1 MPYFG
6 QQAGDNTATFA
17 KGTREQLLDVITMIS
32 PTKTPL
38 LSTLPKMRATNRTVE
53 WLTDE
58 LGSPGDPE
66 NGNTDVQAFSEDTD
80 ADFAMEV
87 GPYKIQ
93 NRQHIFRETVSA
105 SDLLDY
111 VDTVDTDS
119 VYASRLIKKIKLQAT
134 KIEFAMI
141 HSYSQAPVGVGN
153 AESPGAAPGKMIG
166 LEQCARNTG
175 FTSADQDWS
184 TLPDGIRGTAYNLTE
199 SPPKHFLETHLG
211 DVLEL
216 MSDKGAEPTDVW
228 CRVNQKRQIADFSAS
243 STRNINS
250 DDRMLINTVDVYE
263 GPTGV
268 VIVNTHPLIKKG
280 SVFLTQTD
288 LMQLAILKPT
298 IPERLAKIGSAFKGM
313 VETAL
318 TLVYLVPACVAEVYG
333 LSPTYEK
340 VTEATVEEN
349 A

>member
-6 QQAGDNTATFA
+6 QQAGDNTATMSKA
-17 KGTREQLLDVITMIS
+17 TREQLLDVITIIT

-38 LSTLPKMRATNRTVE
+38 LSTLPKMRATNRTTE

-58 LGSPGDPE
+58 LGSPGDPA

-80 ADFAMEV
+80 ADFTSEV
-87 GPYKIQ
+87 GPYRIQ
-93 NRQHIFRETVSA
+93 NRTHIFRETVSA

-119 VYASRLIKKIKLQAT
+119 VYASRLIKKIKLQAMR
-134 KIEFAMI
+134 IEFAAI
-141 HSYSQAPVGVGN
+141 HSYSQVPVGVGN
-153 AESPGAAPGKMIG
+153 QESPGTQPGKMIG
-166 LEQCARNTG
+166 LEQCARNAG
-175 FTSADQDWS
+175 FTASDQDWS
-184 TLPDGIRGTAYNLTE
+184 TLPDNVRGTQYDLTE
-199 SPPKHFLETHLG
+199 SPPKHFLETHIG
-211 DVLEL
+211 DALEL

-228 CRVNQKRQIADFSAS
+228 CRVNQKRQIADFEAA

-250 DDRMLINTVDVYE
+250 DDRMLIYTVDVYE

-268 VIVNTHPLIKKG
+268 VIINNHSEVKKS
-280 SVFLTQTD
+280 SVFITQTD
-288 LMQLAILKPT
+288 LMQWAILKPT
-298 IPERLAKIGSAFKGM
+298 IPERLARIGSAFKGM

-318 TLVYLVPACVAEVYG
+318 TLVYLVPACVLEISG
-333 LSPTYEK
+333 LSETYEK
-340 VTEATVEEN
+340 VTETAVEET

>member
-1 MPYFG
+1 MAYFG
-6 QQAGDNTATFA
+6 QQAGDNLASFS

-32 PTKTPL
+32 PTRTPF
-38 LSTLPKMRATNRTVE
+38 LSTLPKFRATNRLVE

-58 LGSPGDPE
+58 LGDPGDPE
-66 NGNTDVQAFSEDTD
+66 LGNAAVQAFSEDTD
-80 ADFAMEV
+80 ADFTSEV
-87 GPYKIQ
+87 GPYKIL
-93 NRQHIFRETVSA
+93 NRNHIFRETVSA

-134 KIEFAMI
+134 RIEFAII
-141 HSYSQAPVGVGN
+141 HSYSQVPVGVGN
-153 AESPGAAPGKMIG
+153 QNSPGSQPGKMIG
-166 LEQCARNTG
+166 LQQMARHES
-175 FTSADQDWS
+175 FVSADQDWAA
-184 TLPDGIRGTAYNLTE
+184 LPENIRGTELNLTE
-199 SPPKHFLETHLG
+199 SPPKHFLETHMG
-211 DVLEL
+211 DILEL

-268 VIVNTHPLIKKG
+268 VIVNTHFNVRRG
-280 SVFLTQTD
+280 SVLLTQTD
-288 LMQLAILKPT
+288 LLQLAILKPT

-318 TLVYLVPACVAEVYG
+318 TLVALVPAAVAEVYG
-333 LSPTYEK
+333 LSETYEK
-340 VTEATVEEN
+340 VTETSQEE
-349 A
+349 AA

>member
-1 MPYFG
+1 MGFLG
-6 QQAGDNTATFA
+6 QAGDNTATFA

-32 PTKTPL
+32 PTKTPF
-38 LSTLPKMRATNRTVE
+38 LSTLPKFRATNRLVE

-58 LGSPGDPE
+58 LGSAGDPE
-66 NGNTDVQAFSEDTD
+66 NGNADVQAFSEDTD
-80 ADFAMEV
+80 ASFTAED
-87 GPYKIQ
+87 GPYKIL
-93 NRQHIFRETVSA
+93 NRNHLFRESVSA

-119 VYASRLIKKIKLQAT
+119 VYASRLIKKIKLQAMR
-134 KIEFAMI
+134 IEFAII

-153 AESPGAAPGKMIG
+153 QESPGSHPGKMIG
-166 LEQCARNTG
+166 LQQCARG
-175 FTSADQDWS
+175 DQFLAADQDWAL
-184 TLPDGIRGTAYNLTE
+184 LPDALKGTDYDLTE
-199 SPPKHFLETHLG
+199 SPLKHFLETYMG
-211 DVLEL
+211 DVLEK

-268 VIVNTHPLIKKG
+268 VIVNNHPQVKKG

-288 LMQLAILKPT
+288 LLQLAILKPT
-298 IPERLAKIGSAFKGM
+298 IPERLAKTGSAFKGM
-313 VETAL
+313 VETGL
-318 TLVYLVPACVAEVYG
+318 TLVILVPAAVAEVHG
-333 LSPTYEK
+333 LSETYSK
-340 VTEATVEEN
+340 VTEETAEEE